1 MPDFIRLAR
10 AEDAARLAAI
20 YAPYVV
26 DCETSFEI
34 AAPDAAEMARRIAA
48 GSAFFPWLVFEGADG
63 VAGYAYASAH
73 RAREAYR
80 WSVDVSAYV
89 DGSVH
94 RRGVGRALYG
104 ALFELLALQ
113 GFRNAYAGITQ
124 SNAKSI
130 AMHRAMGF
138 ADVGVFRHVGYKVGR
153 WHDVGWYARDLA
165 PLGEGAPAELIA
177 IGNVPADALARALA
191 SRPGSPRP

>member
-1 MPDFIRLAR
+1 MTDAIRFALPA
-10 AEDAARLAAI
+10 DAARLAAI
-20 YAPYVV
+20 YAPSVV

-34 AAPDAAEMARRIAA
+34 APPDAAEMARRIAA
-48 GSAFFPWLVFEGADG
+48 GSAFFPWLVCEAEGN
-63 VAGYAYASAH
+63 VVGYAYAGAH

-89 DGSVH
+89 DGSAH
-94 RRGVGRALYG
+94 RRGVGRALYA

-113 GFRNAYAGITQ
+113 GFKTAYAGITQ

-130 AMHRAMGF
+130 AMHRALGF
-138 ADVGVFRHVGYKVGR
+138 TDVGVFKHVGYKVGR

-165 PLGEGAPAELIA
+165 ALGDGAPAELVA
-177 IGNVPADALARALA
+177 IGDVPADAVARFMAGTH
-191 SRPGSPRP
+191 R

>member
-1 MPDFIRLAR
+1 
-10 AEDAARLAAI
+10 
-20 YAPYVV
+20 
-26 DCETSFEI
+26 
-34 AAPDAAEMARRIAA
+34 MARRIVA
-48 GSAFFPWLVFEGADG
+48 GSAFFPWLVFEGSG
-63 VAGYAYASAH
+63 NVVGYAYAGAH

-89 DGSVH
+89 DSSAH
-94 RRGVGRALYG
+94 RRGAGRALYA

-113 GFRNAYAGITQ
+113 GFRNAFAGITQ

-138 ADVGVFRHVGYKVGR
+138 VDVGVFRRVGYKIGR

-177 IGNVPADALARALA
+177 IGDVPADAVARAL
-191 SRPGSPRP
+191 GPRPRSSQP